1 MSKQSTLTSFVSS
14 GYETDKEP
22 SSQPRRSSR
31 IVTPARPPPGIIV
44 PPSHSR
50 RGLVDL
56 GLGRDVRDGHVHRR
70 RERSA
75 SLPGGL
81 ELGEPARA
89 FISRFHVS
97 PHCFLFF
104 LGFKKIESQF

>member
-1 MSKQSTLTSFVSS
+1 MSKQSTLKSFVSS
-14 GYETDKEP
+14 GYETDNEP
-22 SSQPRRSSR
+22 VSQPRRSSR
-31 IVTPARPPPGIIV
+31 IVTPARRQPGMIT
-44 PPSHSR
+44 PSSDSR

-56 GLGRDVRDGHVHRR
+56 GLGRDMRDGHVHRR

-89 FISRFHVS
+89 LISQFQVS
-97 PHCFLFF
+97 QCFF
-104 LGFKKIESQF
+104 LLLLCFMKILTN